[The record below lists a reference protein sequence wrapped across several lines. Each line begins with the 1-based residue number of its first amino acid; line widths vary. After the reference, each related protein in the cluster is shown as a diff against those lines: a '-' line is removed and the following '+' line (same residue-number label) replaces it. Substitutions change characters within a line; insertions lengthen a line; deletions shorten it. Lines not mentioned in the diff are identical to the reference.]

1 MPKTRMGT
9 LLLAIC
15 SKLECKNG
23 EKKIPVNPFKVRG
36 EVPYC
41 VKCKLNLV
49 SKKKTSHAITKKQS
63 GKKEILNNC
72 FLT

>member
-1 MPKTRMGT
+1 MPKTKIGK
-9 LLLAIC
+9 LFPEIC
-15 SKLECKNG
+15 PKSECKKG

-49 SKKKTSHAITKKQS
+49 SRKKTIQAIAKKQS
-63 GKKEILNNC
+63 GKKEILSNC